1 MVILMLNPRI
11 NRRNDEEFPYRSPNK
26 IDQSPTEID
35 ILFFRVQSPWQ
46 DNQYRMHERRPQTYL
61 LESAYK
67 AYKVLY
73 DSLEQKYS
81 PLEQKYKLFEELIK
95 QGDNTSKQEDNSL
108 EQVNNPSERAE
119 NPLEQVYS
127 PSEQAYNE
135 MHSGRREIAPTSEQ
149 GGTHN
154 MEDGYKRLLD
164 RLDQDIRDHRKEIA
178 ERDAQLR
185 AEMREREERIIKAL
199 ESTLTQQK
207 ELLMSHKELID
218 SKITNIDIKLNNI
231 HEDFKQLRED
241 FKELG
246 TDFTQ
251 HKMEIE
257 GKMNNLYIFV
267 ASTFIAVVALAVT
280 ILFGMNDR
288 IVDMIKELA
297 DLKAQIGK

>member
-11 NRRNDEEFPYRSPNK
+11 NRRNDEEFPY
-26 IDQSPTEID
+26 IVIAQSPTEVN
-35 ILFFRVQSPWQ
+35 ILFRRMKSLWH
-46 DNQYRMHERRPQTYL
+46 YGMHERWPQTNL
-61 LESAYK
+61 LESAYE
-67 AYKVLY
+67 AFD
-73 DSLEQKYS
+73 DSLEQRYS
-81 PLEQKYKLFEELIK
+81 PLLEKLIK

-108 EQVNNPSERAE
+108 ERVNNPTERAE
-119 NPLEQVYS
+119 NPLEQVDS

-135 MHSGRREIAPTSEQ
+135 IHSSMREIAPTSEQ

-154 MEDGYKRLLD
+154 MEEGYKRLLD